1 MPCQQYHTFH
11 YRGRGAYVLTPCQRR
26 EAREKMFLGF
36 FFPLLLRATLSP
48 PNKLRSADKT
58 FHLLGDIA
66 TVTGLHGAI
75 CEPPKRPL
83 AEPKGKKN
91 KIRRAAG
98 KLGKVHVVVTMA
110 TGVNHIRCVGIIW
123 RVRKR

>member
-1 MPCQQYHTFH
+1 MSTVPYISLQRSRRLRVNAVPEE
-11 YRGRGAYVLTPCQRR
+11 RGEGENV
-26 EAREKMFLGF
+26 FGVF

-91 KIRRAAG
+91 KNKEGCWKTGKSSRCCHYGDWSESHPVRRHNLA
-98 KLGKVHVVVTMA
+98 
-110 TGVNHIRCVGIIW
+110 RQ
-123 RVRKR
+123 